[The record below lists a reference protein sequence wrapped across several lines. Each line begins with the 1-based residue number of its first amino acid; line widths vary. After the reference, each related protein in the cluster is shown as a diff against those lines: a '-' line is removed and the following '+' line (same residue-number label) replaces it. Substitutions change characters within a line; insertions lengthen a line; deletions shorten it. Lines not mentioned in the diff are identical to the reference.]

1 MMQKEFEELTGVIVS
16 NSEYTS
22 IEREYMSCEDE
33 KRIFCKKWVK
43 NGGAAMLAKNRLAEI
58 ERLNAQVLALKNE
71 VSALREKLDKAQ
83 KWNLVVDSKKTQ
95 TEYEEIEK
103 DALSGIGR
111 FLTNEEAIQV
121 IADETGFDKDKIIIR
136 HSVSAYEVSNSGE
149 TRNTKQIPRE
159 PIYVSSD
166 YMYIRFA
173 VKCGAWSDKMWRNF
187 FLKQFVEK
195 WQKKWDCG

>member
-1 MMQKEFEELTGVIVS
+1 MMKKEFEELTGVIVS
-16 NSEYTS
+16 NSEYAS
-22 IEREYMSCEDE
+22 IEKEYMSCEDE

-71 VSALREKLDKAQ
+71 ASALREKLDKAQ

-95 TEYEEIEK
+95 TEYEEIEL
-103 DALSGIGR
+103 DASSGIGR
-111 FLTNEEAIQV
+111 FLTDEEAIQV
-121 IADETGFDKDKIIIR
+121 IADETGFDKDKVIIR

-166 YMYIRFA
+166 YMYNRFA
-173 VKCGAWSDKMWRNF
+173 VKCGAWLDEYEYIDDDFSRID
-187 FLKQFVEK
+187 
-195 WQKKWDCG
+195 

>member
-71 VSALREKLDKAQ
+71 VSALREKLDQ
-83 KWNLVVDSKKTQ
+83 S
-95 TEYEEIEK
+95 TEME
-103 DALSGIGR
+103 SCGR
-111 FLTNEEAIQV
+111 
-121 IADETGFDKDKIIIR
+121 
-136 HSVSAYEVSNSGE
+136 
-149 TRNTKQIPRE
+149 
-159 PIYVSSD
+159 
-166 YMYIRFA
+166 
-173 VKCGAWSDKMWRNF
+173 
-187 FLKQFVEK
+187 
-195 WQKKWDCG
+195 

>member
-136 HSVSAYEVSNSGE
+136 HL
-149 TRNTKQIPRE
+149 
-159 PIYVSSD
+159 IYG
-166 YMYIRFA
+166 RFA
-173 VKCGAWSDKMWRNF
+173 LERPFSTISKMMLRF
-187 FLKQFVEK
+187 AAKLL
-195 WQKKWDCG
+195 

>member
-173 VKCGAWSDKMWRNF
+173 EKCGAWLDEYEYIDDDFSRID
-187 FLKQFVEK
+187 
-195 WQKKWDCG
+195 

>member
-16 NSEYTS
+16 NSEYAS

-71 VSALREKLDKAQ
+71 ASALREKLDKAQ

-95 TEYEEIEK
+95 TEYEEIER
-103 DALSGIGR
+103 DASKRII
-111 FLTNEEAIQV
+111 FCENSA
-121 IADETGFDKDKIIIR
+121 TG
-136 HSVSAYEVSNSGE
+136 
-149 TRNTKQIPRE
+149 
-159 PIYVSSD
+159 
-166 YMYIRFA
+166 A
-173 VKCGAWSDKMWRNF
+173 VLVF
-187 FLKQFVEK
+187 FLFRTENKNAAAQIMGSSIVFCNSQRV
-195 WQKKWDCG
+195 

>member
-16 NSEYTS
+16 NSEYAS
-22 IEREYMSCEDE
+22 IEKEYMSCEDE

-58 ERLNAQVLALKNE
+58 ERLNVQVLALKNE
-71 VSALREKLDKAQ
+71 ASALREKLDKAQ

-95 TEYEEIEK
+95 TEYEEIER
-103 DALSGIGR
+103 DASSGIGR
-111 FLTNEEAIQV
+111 FLTDEEAIQV
-121 IADETGFDKDKIIIR
+121 IADETGFDKDKVIIR

-173 VKCGAWSDKMWRNF
+173 VKYGAWLDEYEYIDDDFSRID
-187 FLKQFVEK
+187 
-195 WQKKWDCG
+195 

>member
-16 NSEYTS
+16 NSEYAS
-22 IEREYMSCEDE
+22 IEKEYMSCEDE

-71 VSALREKLDKAQ
+71 ASALREKLDKAQ

-95 TEYEEIEK
+95 TEYEEIER
-103 DALSGIGR
+103 DASSGIGR
-111 FLTNEEAIQV
+111 FLTDEEAIQV
-121 IADETGFDKDKIIIR
+121 IADETGFDKDKVIIR

-173 VKCGAWSDKMWRNF
+173 VKCGTWLDEYEYIDDDFSRID
-187 FLKQFVEK
+187 
-195 WQKKWDCG
+195 

>member
-16 NSEYTS
+16 NSEYAS
-22 IEREYMSCEDE
+22 IEKEYMSCEDE

-58 ERLNAQVLALKNE
+58 ERLNVQVLALKNE
-71 VSALREKLDKAQ
+71 ASALREKLDKAQ

-95 TEYEEIEK
+95 TEYEEIER
-103 DALSGIGR
+103 DASSGIGR
-111 FLTNEEAIQV
+111 FLTDEEAIQV
-121 IADETGFDKDKIIIR
+121 IADETGFDKDKVIIR

-173 VKCGAWSDKMWRNF
+173 VKCGTWLDEYEYIDDDFSRID
-187 FLKQFVEK
+187 
-195 WQKKWDCG
+195 

>member
-16 NSEYTS
+16 NSEYAS

-71 VSALREKLDKAQ
+71 ASALREKLDKVQ

-95 TEYEEIEK
+95 TEYEEIER
-103 DALSGIGR
+103 DASSGIGR

-173 VKCGAWSDKMWRNF
+173 VKCGAWLDKYEYIDDDFSRI
-187 FLKQFVEK
+187 
-195 WQKKWDCG
+195 D

>member
-16 NSEYTS
+16 NSEYAS
-22 IEREYMSCEDE
+22 IEKEYMSCEDE
-33 KRIFCKKWVK
+33 
-43 NGGAAMLAKNRLAEI
+43 A
-58 ERLNAQVLALKNE
+58 
-71 VSALREKLDKAQ
+71 SALREKLDKAQ

-95 TEYEEIEK
+95 TEYEEIER
-103 DALSGIGR
+103 DASSGIGR
-111 FLTNEEAIQV
+111 FLTDEEAIQV
-121 IADETGFDKDKIIIR
+121 IADETGFDKDKVIIR

-173 VKCGAWSDKMWRNF
+173 VKCGAWLDEYEYIDDDFSRID
-187 FLKQFVEK
+187 
-195 WQKKWDCG
+195 

>member
-16 NSEYTS
+16 NSEYAS
-22 IEREYMSCEDE
+22 IEKEYMSCEDE

-71 VSALREKLDKAQ
+71 ASALREKLDKAQ

-95 TEYEEIEK
+95 TEYEEIER
-103 DALSGIGR
+103 DASSGIGR
-111 FLTNEEAIQV
+111 FLTDEEAIQV
-121 IADETGFDKDKIIIR
+121 IADETGFDKDKVIIR

-159 PIYVSSD
+159 PIYVSSN

-173 VKCGAWSDKMWRNF
+173 VKCGTWLDEYEYIDDDFSRID
-187 FLKQFVEK
+187 
-195 WQKKWDCG
+195 

>member
-173 VKCGAWSDKMWRNF
+173 VKCGAWLYECEYIDDDFSCID
-187 FLKQFVEK
+187 
-195 WQKKWDCG
+195 

>member
-1 MMQKEFEELTGVIVS
+1 MMKKEFEELTGVIVS
-16 NSEYTS
+16 NSEYAS
-22 IEREYMSCEDE
+22 IEKEYMSCEDE

-71 VSALREKLDKAQ
+71 ASALREKLDKAQ

-95 TEYEEIEK
+95 TEYEEIER
-103 DALSGIGR
+103 DASSGIGR
-111 FLTNEEAIQV
+111 FLTDEEAIQV
-121 IADETGFDKDKIIIR
+121 IADETGFDKDKVIIR

-166 YMYIRFA
+166 YMYIRFS
-173 VKCGAWSDKMWRNF
+173 VKCGAWLDEYEYIDDDFSRID
-187 FLKQFVEK
+187 
-195 WQKKWDCG
+195 

>member
-71 VSALREKLDKAQ
+71 VSALREKLDKVQ

-173 VKCGAWSDKMWRNF
+173 VKCGAWLDECEYIDDDFSRID
-187 FLKQFVEK
+187 
-195 WQKKWDCG
+195 

>member
-16 NSEYTS
+16 NSEYAS

-71 VSALREKLDKAQ
+71 ASALREKLDKVQ

-95 TEYEEIEK
+95 TEYEEIER
-103 DALSGIGR
+103 DASSGIGR

-166 YMYIRFA
+166 YMYIRFS
-173 VKCGAWSDKMWRNF
+173 VKCGAWLDEYEYIDDDFSRID
-187 FLKQFVEK
+187 
-195 WQKKWDCG
+195 

>member
-16 NSEYTS
+16 NSEYAS

-71 VSALREKLDKAQ
+71 ASALREKLDKVQ

-95 TEYEEIEK
+95 TEYEEIER
-103 DALSGIGR
+103 DASSGIGR
-111 FLTNEEAIQV
+111 FLTNEEAIQI

-149 TRNTKQIPRE
+149 TRNTKQMKDIINHPE
-159 PIYVSSD
+159 KY
-166 YMYIRFA
+166 A
-173 VKCGAWSDKMWRNF
+173 VFSI
-187 FLKQFVEK
+187 QFSY
-195 WQKKWDCG
+195 

>member
-16 NSEYTS
+16 NSEYAS

-71 VSALREKLDKAQ
+71 ASALREKLDKAQ

-95 TEYEEIEK
+95 TEYEEIER
-103 DALSGIGR
+103 DAASGIGR
-111 FLTNEEAIQV
+111 FLTDEEAIQV
-121 IADETGFDKDKIIIR
+121 IADETGFDKDKVIIR

-173 VKCGAWSDKMWRNF
+173 VKCGTWLDEYEYIDDDFSRID
-187 FLKQFVEK
+187 
-195 WQKKWDCG
+195 

>member
-166 YMYIRFA
+166 YMYIRFT
-173 VKCGAWSDKMWRNF
+173 VKCGAWLDEYEYIDDDFSRID
-187 FLKQFVEK
+187 
-195 WQKKWDCG
+195 

>member
-16 NSEYTS
+16 NSEYAS
-22 IEREYMSCEDE
+22 IEKEYMSCEDE

-71 VSALREKLDKAQ
+71 ASALREKLDKAQ

-95 TEYEEIEK
+95 TEYEEIER
-103 DALSGIGR
+103 DASSGIGR
-111 FLTNEEAIQV
+111 FLTDEEAIQV
-121 IADETGFDKDKIIIR
+121 IADETGFDKDKVIIR

-173 VKCGAWSDKMWRNF
+173 VKCGAWLDEYKYIDDDFSRID
-187 FLKQFVEK
+187 
-195 WQKKWDCG
+195 